1 LPLRSGRSGRGE
13 RSKRRAS
20 RALAEA
26 ERPPNPGRWP
36 AAPRPR
42 GMKALLTAEI
52 FLVLVGLIMLG
63 LPIAVSMGLTAVFFF
78 VALGETEVLTM
89 VPARMYSST
98 TSFTLLAIPF
108 FILTGNLMNAGGIT
122 HRLFR
127 FAQNLVGHFRGGLG
141 HVVVVS
147 AMIFAGMTGAAVA
160 EAAALG
166 TVQLE
171 GMVKRGFDRK
181 FSAAIVASASTI
193 GPVIPPS
200 IPFVIYGSITGTSVG
215 RLFLGGFVPGFIMGL
230 ALMII
235 VYFVARRRNYPRE
248 RRATAGE
255 LLDSS
260 LGAVS
265 AVATPVIIIG
275 GMVSGIF
282 TPTEAAVAA
291 TVYALI
297 LTLFVYREVRIRDLP
312 QILWETLESSVRVLF
327 IISAAG
333 IFGWLLIHQRVPE
346 TVITGLMSL
355 SHNPWVVLLI
365 INVILLVLGC
375 FMEGICIMLLTI
387 PVFMPVI
394 TRLGIDPVHFGVM
407 MTLNLMVGLLTPPV
421 GMVLYT
427 LASIGKIPVWSLSHE
442 LRWHLFALLTVLF
455 LVTFVPG
462 FVTFVPNLVMGSAR

>member
-1 LPLRSGRSGRGE
+1 
-13 RSKRRAS
+13 
-20 RALAEA
+20 
-26 ERPPNPGRWP
+26 
-36 AAPRPR
+36 
-42 GMKALLTAEI
+42 MLTAEI
-52 FLVLVGLIMLG
+52 FLVLLGLIMLG

-108 FILTGNLMNAGGIT
+108 FILTGNLMNTGGIT

-127 FAQNLVGHFRGGLG
+127 FAQNLVGHLKGGLG

-166 TVQLE
+166 TVELE
-171 GMVKRGFDRK
+171 GMTKRGFDRK
-181 FSAAIVASASTI
+181 FSAAILASASTI

-215 RLFLGGFVPGFIMGL
+215 RLFLGGFVPGFLMGI
-230 ALMII
+230 ALMTI
-235 VYFVARRRNYPRE
+235 VYVVSTQRGYPKE
-248 RRATAGE
+248 RRATIQE
-255 LLDSS
+255 LMAST
-260 LGAVS
+260 LGALS
-265 AVATPVIIIG
+265 AIATPVIIIG

-297 LTLFVYREVRIRDLP
+297 LTMFIYKEVKLKDLP
-312 QILWETLESSVRVLF
+312 RILWETLETSVRVLF

-346 TVITGLMSL
+346 TVIKALMSL
-355 SHNPWVVLLI
+355 SKNPW
-365 INVILLVLGC
+365 VILLVINIILLILGC

-387 PVFMPVI
+387 PVFMPMI
-394 TRLGIDPVHFGVM
+394 TQLGIDPVHFGVM

-427 LASIGKIPVWSLSHE
+427 ISSIGKIPVWELAHE
-442 LRWHLFALLTVLF
+442 LRWHMVALVVVLF
-455 LVTFVPG
+455 LVTYVPG
-462 FVTFVPNLVMGSAR
+462 FVTWVPNLLMGSAR

>member
-1 LPLRSGRSGRGE
+1 
-13 RSKRRAS
+13 
-20 RALAEA
+20 
-26 ERPPNPGRWP
+26 
-36 AAPRPR
+36 
-42 GMKALLTAEI
+42 MLTAEI

-78 VALGETEVLTM
+78 VVLGETDVLTM

-122 HRLFR
+122 LRLFR
-127 FAQNLVGHFRGGLG
+127 FAQNLVGHLRGGLG

-166 TVQLE
+166 TVELE
-171 GMVKRGFDRK
+171 GMIKRGFDRK
-181 FSAAIVASASTI
+181 FSAAILASASTI

-215 RLFLGGFVPGFIMGL
+215 RLFLGGFVPGFLMGI

-235 VYFVARRRNYPRE
+235 VYMVSRRRNYPKE
-248 RRATAGE
+248 RRATFRE
-255 LLDSS
+255 LMDSA
-260 LGAVS
+260 LGAMS
-265 AVATPVIIIG
+265 AIATPIIIIG

-297 LTLFVYREVRIRDLP
+297 LTLFIYKEVKIRDLP
-312 QILWETLESSVRVLF
+312 RILWETLEASVKVLF

-346 TVITGLMSL
+346 MVIQGLMSL
-355 SHNPWVVLLI
+355 SHKPGVVLLI
-365 INVILLVLGC
+365 INIILLILGC

-387 PVFMPVI
+387 PVFMPMI
-394 TRLGIDPVHFGVM
+394 AKLGIDPVHFGVM

-427 LASIGKIPVWSLSHE
+427 LASISKVPVWGLAHE
-442 LRWHLFALLTVLF
+442 LRWHMVALMVVLF

-462 FVTFVPNLVMGSAR
+462 FVTFVPNLFMGSTR

>member
-1 LPLRSGRSGRGE
+1 
-13 RSKRRAS
+13 
-20 RALAEA
+20 
-26 ERPPNPGRWP
+26 
-36 AAPRPR
+36 
-42 GMKALLTAEI
+42 MLTAEI
-52 FLVLVGLIMLG
+52 FFVLVGLIMLG
-63 LPIAVSMGLTAVFFF
+63 LPIAVSMGLTAVIFF

-108 FILTGNLMNAGGIT
+108 FILTGNLMNSGGIT

-127 FAQNLVGHFRGGLG
+127 FAQNLVGHLQGGLG

-166 TVQLE
+166 TVELE
-171 GMVKRGFDRK
+171 GMIKRGFDRK

-215 RLFLGGFVPGFIMGL
+215 RLFLGGFVPGFLMGL
-230 ALMII
+230 ALMIT
-235 VYFVARRRNYPRE
+235 VFVVSRRRNYPKE
-248 RRATAGE
+248 RRATLRE
-255 LLDSS
+255 FLDSA
-260 LGAVS
+260 LGALS
-265 AVATPVIIIG
+265 AIFTPVIIIG

-297 LTLFVYREVRIRDLP
+297 LTLFVYQEIGIKDLP
-312 QILWETLESSVRVLF
+312 KILWETLETSVRVLF

-346 TVITGLMSL
+346 TVIKGLMAL
-355 SHNPWVVLLI
+355 SGNPWMVLLI
-365 INVILLVLGC
+365 INIILLILGC

-387 PVFMPVI
+387 PVFMPMI
-394 TRLGIDPVHFGVM
+394 SKLGIDPVHFGVM

-427 LASIGKIPVWSLSHE
+427 MSSIAKVPVWDLAHE
-442 LRWHLFALLTVLF
+442 LRWHMVALMAVLF
-455 LVTFVPG
+455 LITFLPG
-462 FVTFVPNLVMGSAR
+462 FVTFVPNFVMGSPR

>member
-1 LPLRSGRSGRGE
+1 
-13 RSKRRAS
+13 
-20 RALAEA
+20 
-26 ERPPNPGRWP
+26 
-36 AAPRPR
+36 
-42 GMKALLTAEI
+42 MLTAEI

-63 LPIAVSMGLTAVFFF
+63 LPIAISMGLTAVFFF
-78 VALGETEVLTM
+78 VALGETDVLTM

-108 FILTGNLMNAGGIT
+108 FILTGNLMNSGGIT

-141 HVVVVS
+141 HVIVVS

-166 TVQLE
+166 TVELE
-171 GMVKRGFDRK
+171 GMIKRGFDRK

-215 RLFLGGFVPGFIMGL
+215 RLFLGGFVPGFLMGI

-235 VYFVARRRNYPRE
+235 VYIVSRRRNYPKE
-248 RRATAGE
+248 RRATLRE
-255 LLDSS
+255 FLDST
-260 LGAVS
+260 LGALS

-291 TVYALI
+291 TVYALV
-297 LTLFVYREVRIRDLP
+297 LTMFVYKEVKFKDLP
-312 QILWETLESSVRVLF
+312 RILWETLEASVRVLF

-346 TVITGLMSL
+346 TVIASLMSL
-355 SHNPWVVLLI
+355 SQNPWVVLLI
-365 INVILLVLGC
+365 INVILLILGC

-387 PVFMPVI
+387 PVFMPLI
-394 TRLGIDPVHFGVM
+394 AKLGIDPVHFGVM

-427 LASIGKIPVWSLSHE
+427 LASISKVPVWALAHE
-442 LRWHLFALLTVLF
+442 LRWHMVALMVVLF
-455 LVTFVPG
+455 LVTYVPG
-462 FVTFVPNLVMGSAR
+462 FVTFIPNLFMGSTR

>member
-1 LPLRSGRSGRGE
+1 
-13 RSKRRAS
+13 
-20 RALAEA
+20 
-26 ERPPNPGRWP
+26 
-36 AAPRPR
+36 
-42 GMKALLTAEI
+42 MLTAEI
-52 FLVLVGLIMLG
+52 FIVLVGLIMLG
-63 LPIAVSMGLTAVFFF
+63 LPIAVSMGLTAVIFF
-78 VALGETEVLTM
+78 VALGETEVLSM

-108 FILTGNLMNAGGIT
+108 FILTGNLMNSGGIT

-127 FAQNLVGHFRGGLG
+127 FAQNLVGHLKGGLG

-166 TVQLE
+166 TVELE
-171 GMVKRGFDRK
+171 GMTKRGFDRK
-181 FSAAIVASASTI
+181 FSAAILASASTI

-215 RLFLGGFVPGFIMGL
+215 RLFLGGFVPGFLMGL

-235 VYFVARRRNYPRE
+235 VYVVSTRRGYPRE
-248 RRATAGE
+248 RRATFREFA
-255 LLDSS
+255 DSAT
-260 LGAVS
+260 GALS
-265 AVATPVIIIG
+265 AVATPIIIIG

-282 TPTEAAVAA
+282 TPTEASVAA

-297 LTLFVYREVRIRDLP
+297 LTMMIYKEVKFKDLP
-312 QILWETLESSVRVLF
+312 RILWETLETSVRVLF

-346 TVITGLMSL
+346 TVIKALMSL
-355 SHNPWVVLLI
+355 SSSPWVVLLV
-365 INVILLVLGC
+365 INVILLILGC

-387 PVFMPVI
+387 PVFMPMI
-394 TRLGIDPVHFGVM
+394 AKLGIDPVHFGVM
-407 MTLNLMVGLLTPPV
+407 MTLNLMIGLMTPPV

-427 LASIGKIPVWSLSHE
+427 ISSIGKIPVWELAHE
-442 LRWHLFALLTVLF
+442 LRWHMVALAIVLG
-455 LVTFVPG
+455 LVTYVPG
-462 FVTFVPNLVMGSAR
+462 FATWVPNLLMGSAR

>member
-1 LPLRSGRSGRGE
+1 
-13 RSKRRAS
+13 
-20 RALAEA
+20 
-26 ERPPNPGRWP
+26 
-36 AAPRPR
+36 
-42 GMKALLTAEI
+42 MLTAEI
-52 FLVLVGLIMLG
+52 FIILVGLIMLG
-63 LPIAVSMGLTAVFFF
+63 LPIAVSMGMTAVLFF
-78 VALGETEVLTM
+78 VLLGETNVLSM

-122 HRLFR
+122 HRLFQ
-127 FAQNLVGHFRGGLG
+127 FAQNLVGHLKGGLG

-166 TVQLE
+166 TVELE
-171 GMVKRGFDRK
+171 GMTKRGFDRK
-181 FSAAIVASASTI
+181 FSAAILASASTI

-215 RLFLGGFVPGFIMGL
+215 RLFLGGFLPGFLMGI

-235 VYFVARRRNYPRE
+235 VYIISKQRGYPRE
-248 RRATAGE
+248 RRATLRE
-255 LLDSS
+255 LLNSTW
-260 LGAVS
+260 GALS
-265 AVATPVIIIG
+265 AIITPIIIIG

-282 TPTEAAVAA
+282 TPTEASVAA

-297 LTLFVYREVRIRDLP
+297 LTMFIYREVKFKDLP
-312 QILWETLESSVRVLF
+312 KILWETLETSVRVLF

-346 TVITGLMSL
+346 TVMSALMSL
-355 SHNPWVVLLI
+355 SSNPWVVLLI
-365 INVILLVLGC
+365 INIILLILGC

-387 PVFMPVI
+387 PVFMPMI
-394 TRLGIDPVHFGVM
+394 NKLGIDPVHFGVM
-407 MTLNLMVGLLTPPV
+407 MTLNLMIGLLTPPV

-427 LASIGKIPVWSLSHE
+427 ISSIGKIPVWELAHE
-442 LRWHLFALLTVLF
+442 LRWHLVALAVVLG
-455 LVTFVPG
+455 LVTYVPG
-462 FVTFVPNLVMGSAR
+462 VATWVPNLLMGSAR